1 MGVGDVVELRIDAL
15 AGSGAGVG
23 RSAEGRVVFVP
34 FTAPGDLVRARIAEL
49 HPRYARAELDEV
61 LEPSPSRVAPP
72 CEVFGAC
79 GGCSWQHVDYAAQCE
94 AKRRIAEDALRRVGK
109 LSLPRPIALHPSPEP
124 YAYRAR
130 ARVAVEAGRVG
141 YRRRNSRELC
151 AVSTCPILC
160 APADAQ
166 LRALAAAPPARD
178 GEWEIAAGV
187 GSARAHAVGAAGPEL
202 ELAVGG
208 DRLRVSPGVFF
219 QGNPALH
226 GALVDSVARAAG
238 RGALALELY
247 AGCGFLTLA
256 LARAFERVIA
266 VEADAAAA
274 GDLRHNLARAGLANV
289 EVVPA
294 RVESALGG
302 RQGGRRSRPQVSR
315 SEPEASEDQIGSES
329 QASEGGPLHGLAIRP
344 DAVVLDPPR
353 TGLPRG
359 AADRLCALAP
369 ARIVYLSCD
378 PATLARDLAA
388 LAAGGFALEGVEA
401 FDLFPQTPH
410 VEVLASLSR

>member
-1 MGVGDVVELRIDAL
+1 MASDVLELRIDAL
-15 AGSGAGVG
+15 AGSGDGVG

-34 FTAPGDLVRARIAEL
+34 FTAPGDRVRARIAEL
-49 HPRYARAELDEV
+49 HPRYARAELEEV

-72 CEVFGAC
+72 CEVFGVC
-79 GGCSWQHVDYAAQCE
+79 GGCSWQHIDYAAQCE
-94 AKRRIAEDALRRVGK
+94 AKRRIAEDALSRVGK
-109 LSLPRPIALHPSPEP
+109 LTMPGPIALHPSPEP

-130 ARVAVEAGRVG
+130 ARVAVEAGGVG

-166 LRALAAAPPARD
+166 LRVLADAPPARD

-187 GSARAHAVGAAGPEL
+187 GGARAHAVGAPGPEL

-208 DRLRVSPGVFF
+208 DRLRVSAGVFF

-226 GALVDSVARAAG
+226 SALVESVARAAG
-238 RGALALELY
+238 RGALALELH
-247 AGCGFLTLA
+247 AGCGFFTLA
-256 LARAFERVIA
+256 LARAFGRVIA
-266 VEADAAAA
+266 VESDAAAA
-274 GDLRHNLARAGLANV
+274 ADLRHNLARARLANV
-289 EVVPA
+289 EVVPG
-294 RVESALGG
+294 RVESVLLGAL
-302 RQGGRRSRPQVSR
+302 
-315 SEPEASEDQIGSES
+315 A
-329 QASEGGPLHGLAIRP
+329 AIRP

-369 ARIVYLSCD
+369 ARIAYLSCD

-388 LAAGGFALEGVEA
+388 LVAGGFSLEGVEA

-410 VEVLASLSR
+410 VEVLAHLSRQPR

>member
-1 MGVGDVVELRIDAL
+1 MGVGEVLQLRIDAL
-15 AGSGAGVG
+15 AGSGDGVG

-34 FTAPGDLVRARIAEL
+34 FTAPGDRVRARIAEL
-49 HPRYARAELDEV
+49 HPRYARAELEEL
-61 LEPSPSRVAPP
+61 LEPSASRVAPP
-72 CEVFGAC
+72 CPVFGTC
-79 GGCSWQHVDYAAQCE
+79 GGCSWQHVDYATQCQ

-109 LSLPRPIALHPSPEP
+109 LTLPGPIALHPSPQP

-130 ARVAVEAGRVG
+130 ARVAVEARRVG

-166 LRALAAAPPARD
+166 LRALADAPPARD
-178 GEWEIAAGV
+178 GEWEIAAGEE
-187 GSARAHAVGAAGPEL
+187 GSARANAVGAAGPEL

-208 DRLRVSPGVFF
+208 DRLRVSAGVFF

-226 GALVDSVARAAG
+226 DALVEAVGRAAG
-238 RGALALELY
+238 RGALALELH
-247 AGCGFLTLA
+247 AGCGFFTLA

-266 VEADAAAA
+266 VESDVDAAA
-274 GDLRHNLARAGLANV
+274 DLRHNLARAGLANV

-294 RVESALGG
+294 RIESALGG
-302 RQGGRRSRPQVSR
+302 
-315 SEPEASEDQIGSES
+315 AL
-329 QASEGGPLHGLAIRP
+329 AAIRP

-369 ARIVYLSCD
+369 ARVAYLSCD

-388 LAAGGFALEGVEA
+388 LVAGGFVLEGVEA

-410 VEVLASLSR
+410 VEVLAQLRRR

>member
-1 MGVGDVVELRIDAL
+1 MGVGDLLELRIDAL
-15 AGSGAGVG
+15 AGSGDGVG
-23 RSAEGRVVFVP
+23 RTEDGRVVFVP
-34 FTAPGDLVRARIAEL
+34 FTAPGDRVRARIAEL

-72 CEVFGAC
+72 CSVFGVC
-79 GGCSWQHVDYAAQCE
+79 GGCSWQHVDYAVQCD

-109 LSLPRPIALHPSPEP
+109 LTLPGPIALHPSREP

-130 ARVAVEAGRVG
+130 ARAAVEAGRVG

-166 LRALAAAPPARD
+166 LRALADAPPARD
-178 GEWEIAAGV
+178 GEWEIAAGE
-187 GSARAHAVGAAGPEL
+187 GGARAHALGAAGPEL
-202 ELAVGG
+202 ELAVGS
-208 DRLRVSPGVFF
+208 DRLRVSAGVFF
-219 QGNPALH
+219 QGNPSLH
-226 GALVDSVARAAG
+226 GALVESVSRAAG
-238 RGALALELY
+238 RGALALELH
-247 AGCGFLTLA
+247 AGCGFFTLG

-266 VEADAAAA
+266 VESDAAAA
-274 GDLRHNLARAGLANV
+274 ADLRHNLARAGLANV
-289 EVVPA
+289 EVVRA
-294 RVESALGG
+294 RVESALAG
-302 RQGGRRSRPQVSR
+302 
-315 SEPEASEDQIGSES
+315 AL
-329 QASEGGPLHGLAIRP
+329 AAIRP

-359 AADRLCALAP
+359 AADQLSALAP
-369 ARIVYLSCD
+369 ARIAYLSCD

-388 LAAGGFALEGVEA
+388 LVAGGFVLEAAEA

-410 VEVLASLSR
+410 VEVLARLSRR

>member
-1 MGVGDVVELRIDAL
+1 MGDSLGDVVELSIDAL
-15 AGSGAGVG
+15 AAGGDGVG
-23 RSAEGRVVFVP
+23 RTAEGRVVFVP
-34 FTAPGDLVRARIAEL
+34 FTAPGDWVRARIAEL
-49 HPRYARAELDEV
+49 HPRYARAELEQV
-61 LEPSPSRVAPP
+61 VAASPSRVLPP
-72 CEVFGAC
+72 CEVFGTC
-79 GGCSWQHVDYAAQCE
+79 GGCAWQHVDYAAQCE

-109 LSLPRPIALHPSPEP
+109 LTLPGPIALRPSPEP

-130 ARVAVEAGRVG
+130 ARVAVEARRVG

-166 LRALAAAPPARD
+166 LRALADAPPARD
-178 GEWEIAAGV
+178 GEWEIAAGEL
-187 GSARAHAVGAAGPEL
+187 GSARAHAVDATGPEL
-202 ELAVGG
+202 ELAVGA
-208 DRLRVSPGVFF
+208 DRLRVSAGVFF

-226 GALVDSVARAAG
+226 GALVESVARAAG
-238 RGALALELY
+238 RGALALELH
-247 AGCGFLTLA
+247 AGCGFFTLA

-266 VEADAAAA
+266 VESDPAAAD
-274 GDLRHNLARAGLANV
+274 DLRHNLARAGLANV

-302 RQGGRRSRPQVSR
+302 
-315 SEPEASEDQIGSES
+315 
-329 QASEGGPLHGLAIRP
+329 GLAAIRP

-359 AADRLCALAP
+359 VADRLCALAP
-369 ARIVYLSCD
+369 ARIAYLSCD

-410 VEVLASLSR
+410 VEVLADLRRR